1 MEEIQQIK
9 TTLERI
15 ERILSSNQSPWK
27 TIPEAADYLRVSV
40 STVRRICENGK
51 LQFKPL
57 SPDKMRS
64 KILIHIN
71 WLDKYIMF
79 NSTGRLNS
87 LQRSEIKALRK

>member
-1 MEEIQQIK
+1 M
-9 TTLERI
+9 
-15 ERILSSNQSPWK
+15 
-27 TIPEAADYLRVSV
+27 PEAADYLRLSV
-40 STVRRICENGK
+40 STVRRLCESGK
-51 LQFKPL
+51 LQYKRL

-87 LQRSEIKALRK
+87 IQRSEMQTLRK